1 MKEKRQKNIK
11 DLENEGLPKRELE
24 GLQRKIMYVLGI
36 AMSLFHIYALAIHP
50 TSPWVL
56 YCAHMTFGFILIFA
70 LYCINRK
77 ANRKSIPVYDWIL
90 MLLTIFC
97 AAYILKEVD
106 QLVYRTG
113 VSPTDMDVVV
123 GIVLVLLVLEVAR
136 RTCGNILPCIAIIFL
151 LYARFGNYIPGI
163 LGHKGYN
170 WRKIFSC
177 MLSMD
182 AIFSSPMSASASM
195 VFLFIVFG
203 AFLQKCGSGQFF
215 MNIALSVAGRF
226 RGGPAKVA
234 VLSSALFGTVS
245 GNSVANVVST
255 GNLTI
260 PMMKSTGYSPAF
272 SAAVEA
278 TASTGGQIM
287 PPILGSAAFIMA
299 SLIGAP
305 YLDIVM
311 ASVVPALMYFFTV
324 FLMVDLEAV
333 KYGLKGMKKGEYPS
347 VKDVVLKEGY
357 LVLPLIV
364 LILTLSVFNMS
375 PIRAAIFGILSA
387 IIVSAPRKENRMGIR
402 AILDALSSGAWN
414 SVNVVSACG
423 VAGIVIGVLNLT
435 GTGLKFASA
444 IMSLSF
450 GLLPVALLLTML
462 TSIILGMGLPTT
474 ASYLI
479 CASVTAPALVQMGLS
494 PLASH
499 MFVFYFACISAITP
513 PVALAAYAGAGIARC
528 NPLDVAFTACKIGI
542 SAFLIPFAF
551 AYGPSIL
558 WQGSGIE
565 ILKSTSTLFVGAAF
579 LSFGAQGLAMK
590 IKLGKIER
598 IILIAS
604 SLLLIAPESLSDIIG
619 LAVGGLTLA
628 AGWWRQRKRMEQ
640 ANA

>member
-1 MKEKRQKNIK
+1 MKEKKQKNLQE
-11 DLENEGLPKRELE
+11 LENEGLPKRELG

-36 AMSLFHIYALAIHP
+36 AMSLFHIYALAIRP

-70 LYCINRK
+70 LYCASRK
-77 ANRKSIPVYDWIL
+77 ADRKSIPVYDWLL
-90 MLLTIFC
+90 MLLIVLC

-113 VSPTDMDVVV
+113 VSPTNLDVIV
-123 GIVLVLLVLEVAR
+123 GVILVLLVLEVAR

-163 LGHKGYN
+163 LGHKGYS
-170 WRKIFSC
+170 WKKIFSC

-260 PMMKSTGYSPAF
+260 PMMRSTGYSPAF

-299 SLIGAP
+299 SLIGEP
-305 YLDIVM
+305 YLNIVL
-311 ASVVPALMYFFTV
+311 ASIVPALMYFFTV

-347 VKDVVLKEGY
+347 IKDVLLKEGY
-357 LVLPLIV
+357 LILPLVV
-364 LILTLSVFNMS
+364 LVVTLSVLNMS

-387 IIVSAPRKENRMGIR
+387 IIASLPNKKNRMGIR
-402 AILDALSSGAWN
+402 AILDALSLGAWN

-450 GLLPVALLLTML
+450 GLLPIALLLTMV

-494 PLASH
+494 PLSAH

-551 AYGPSIL
+551 VYGPSIL
-558 WQGSGIE
+558 WQGTGFE
-565 ILKSTSTLFVGAAF
+565 IFKSTATLLLGATF

-590 IKLGKIER
+590 HRLGMVSR
-598 IILIAS
+598 ILLLIS
-604 SLLLIAPESLSDIIG
+604 SVMLIAPETISDIAGLLIG
-619 LAVGGLTLA
+619 GAVVA
-628 AGWWRQRKRMEQ
+628 ASWLSKKQR
-640 ANA
+640 